1 MLAAVS
7 EQLENSRPD
16 RSEHYAAAVY
26 GSIVAA
32 ALIEAFRAEH
42 VKAEQI
48 ALAVL
53 TTMTVFW
60 LAHVWSGIVG
70 DRIQHGPQLQV
81 VRLVR
86 IGRAEWPLVQASF
99 FPVVVLALG
108 WAGVFSDATAS
119 RLALGV
125 CILQLFAYGMIV
137 GRLAYHRWPQAIVAG
152 LLNAALGLVLIELE
166 VLVLHH

>member
-1 MLAAVS
+1 MLAPVS
-7 EQLENSRPD
+7 AEPAETEPD
-16 RSEHYAAAVY
+16 RGEHYAAAVY

-42 VKAEQI
+42 VQAEDI

-70 DRIQHGPQLQV
+70 DRIHHGPQLQV
-81 VRLVR
+81 GRVIR

-99 FPVVVLALG
+99 VPVVVLVLG
-108 WAGVFSDATAS
+108 WAGVFSDATAA
-119 RLALGV
+119 RLALGI
-125 CILQLFAYGMIV
+125 CIVQLFAYGLIV
-137 GRLAYHRWPQAIVAG
+137 GRQAYHRWPQAVVAG

-166 VLVLHH
+166 VLVLH

>member
-1 MLAAVS
+1 MLGAVS
-7 EQLENSRPD
+7 LQRAETTPD
-16 RSEHYAAAVY
+16 RGEHYAAAVY

-32 ALIEAFRAEH
+32 ALIEAFRADH
-42 VKAEQI
+42 VDAEDI

-70 DRIQHGPQLQV
+70 DRIHHGSRLQV
-81 VRLVR
+81 GRLIR

-99 FPVVVLALG
+99 APVVVLMLG
-108 WAGVFSDATAS
+108 WAGVYSNATAA

-125 CILQLFAYGMIV
+125 CVVQLFGYGMIV
-137 GRLAYHRWPQAIVAG
+137 GRQAYHRWPQAVVAG

>member
-1 MLAAVS
+1 MLAAVGERIS
-7 EQLENSRPD
+7 ATEPD
-16 RSEHYAAAVY
+16 RGEHYAAAVY

-70 DRIQHGPQLQV
+70 DRIHHGAKLQV
-81 VRLVR
+81 SRLIR
-86 IGRAEWPLVQASF
+86 IGRAEWPLVEASF
-99 FPVVVLALG
+99 VPVVVLMLG
-108 WAGVFSDATAS
+108 WAGLYSDATAA

-125 CILQLFAYGMIV
+125 CIAQLFAYGAIV
-137 GRLAYHRWPQAIVAG
+137 GRHAYHGWPAAIVAG
-152 LLNAALGLVLIELE
+152 LLNAGLGLVLIELE

>member
-1 MLAAVS
+1 MLGAVNR
-7 EQLENSRPD
+7 ERTETTPD
-16 RSEHYAAAVY
+16 RAEHYAAAVY

-42 VKAEQI
+42 VNAEDI

-70 DRIQHGPQLQV
+70 DRIHHGPQLQV
-81 VRLVR
+81 GRLVR

-99 FPVVVLALG
+99 LPVVVLILG
-108 WAGVFSDATAS
+108 WAGVFSDATSA
-119 RLALGV
+119 RLALGI
-125 CILQLFAYGMIV
+125 CIVQLFAYGMIV
-137 GRLAYHRWPQAIVAG
+137 GRQAYHRWPQAAVAG
-152 LLNAALGLVLIELE
+152 LLNAGLGLVLIELE
-166 VLVLHH
+166 VLVLH

>member
-1 MLAAVS
+1 MLASVS
-7 EQLENSRPD
+7 EEPAETQPD
-16 RSEHYAAAVY
+16 RAEHYAAAVY

-42 VKAEQI
+42 VDAEDI

-70 DRIQHGPQLQV
+70 DRIHHGPQLQV
-81 VRLVR
+81 GRLVR

-99 FPVVVLALG
+99 VPVIVLILG
-108 WAGVFSDATAS
+108 WAGVFTDANAA
-119 RLALGV
+119 RLALGI
-125 CILQLFAYGMIV
+125 CILQLFAYGLIV
-137 GRLAYHRWPQAIVAG
+137 GRQAYHRWPQAVVAG
-152 LLNAALGLVLIELE
+152 MLNAALGLVLIELE
-166 VLVLHH
+166 VLVLH

>member
-1 MLAAVS
+1 VSVEAA
-7 EQLENSRPD
+7 ETKPD
-16 RSEHYAAAVY
+16 RGEHYAAAVY

-42 VKAEQI
+42 VNAQDI

-70 DRIQHGPQLQV
+70 DRIHHGPQLQV
-81 VRLVR
+81 ARLIR

-99 FPVVVLALG
+99 GPVVVLMLG
-108 WAGVFSDATAS
+108 WAGVLSHAS
-119 RLALGV
+119 AARLALGV
-125 CILQLFAYGMIV
+125 CVVQLFAYGLTV
-137 GRLAYHRWPQAIVAG
+137 GRQAYHRWPQAVVAG
-152 LLNAALGLVLIELE
+152 LLNAGLGLVLIELE
-166 VLVLHH
+166 VLVLH

>member
-1 MLAAVS
+1 MS
-7 EQLENSRPD
+7 EPSIATEPD
-16 RSEHYAAAVY
+16 RGEHYAAAVY

-42 VKAEQI
+42 VKSEQI

-60 LAHVWSGIVG
+60 LAHVWSDIVG
-70 DRIQHGPQLQV
+70 DRIHHGPRLQV

-99 FPVVVLALG
+99 LPVVVLMLG
-108 WAGVFSDATAS
+108 WAGVYTDATAG

-125 CILQLFAYGMIV
+125 CVAQLFAYGLVV
-137 GRLAYHRWPQAIVAG
+137 GRQAYHGWAAAIVAG
-152 LLNAALGLVLIELE
+152 LLNAGLGLVLIELE